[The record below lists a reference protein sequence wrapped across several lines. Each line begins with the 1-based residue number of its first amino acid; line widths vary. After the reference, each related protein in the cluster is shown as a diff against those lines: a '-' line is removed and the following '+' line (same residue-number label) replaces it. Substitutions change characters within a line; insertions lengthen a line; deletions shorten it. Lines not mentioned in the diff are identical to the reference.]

1 MFTDCHLWEWEVWP
15 RGWASGNSVIGAPIL
30 MYFSDIVWG
39 DQVTGQQG
47 QDLTEDTNFYEA
59 GNNFDIIV

>member
-1 MFTDCHLWEWEVWP
+1 
-15 RGWASGNSVIGAPIL
+15 

-39 DQVTGQQG
+39 DQVRGQQG

-59 GNNFDIIV
+59 GNNFDIIA